1 MTDEER
7 TNMQA
12 AAKLE
17 DLGVDGDLRNINDV
31 VSGLLS
37 SFPNAT
43 TVAATDP
50 DELKNLI
57 SAIQNGSA
65 ANNQSARFLEIMTR
79 LGV

>member
-17 DLGVDGDLRNINDV
+17 DLGVDGDLKNLNDV
-31 VSGLLS
+31 VSGLLGS
-37 SFPNAT
+37 IPNAQ

-57 SAIQNGSA
+57 SAIKDGSA
-65 ANNQSARFLEIMTR
+65 ANNQSSRFLQILR
-79 LGV
+79 RR